1 MTAGA
6 FDEILRRY
14 GQTVELHYDGDET
27 GVAVR
32 AFLQPI
38 LEQGAG
44 KWKDLPTPLG
54 RARQDRFLY
63 LGDPSA
69 PLEALKETG
78 WVAWRGQEFTVQAA
92 QPVYVGQRL
101 SHWWAVLRP
110 RDEAAA

>member
-6 FDEILRRY
+6 FEEILRRY
-14 GQTVELHYDGDET
+14 GQTVELHFGGNEA
-27 GVAVR
+27 GMAVR

-38 LEQGAG
+38 LEQGAD

-63 LGDPSA
+63 LGGPSV
-69 PLEALKETG
+69 PLDGLEEAG
-78 WVAWRGQEFTVQAA
+78 WIAWRGQEFTEQAA
-92 QPVYVGQRL
+92 HPVYVGERL